1 MTVEIAI
8 SWEQAWSAP
17 LTEANLWE
25 MPMSEF
31 GVARMNV
38 TPVSGIKKKWIHE
51 YPSMAHLLDDRA
63 HLTPVFIDENG
74 RVELREL
81 EHPEDALYVFGR
93 YSYSPAANEGRE
105 GLTVHIDTKK
115 PGMMW
120 PHQALS
126 IVLYD
131 RLCR

>member
-1 MTVEIAI
+1 MTIEVAV
-8 SWEQAWSAP
+8 SWELAWSSP
-17 LTEANLWE
+17 LKEADLWE

-31 GVARMNV
+31 GADRFNA
-38 TPVSGIKKKWIHE
+38 TPVSGIRKKWVHE

-74 RVELREL
+74 KTELRDI

-93 YSYSPAANEGRE
+93 YSYSPASNEGRD
-105 GLTVHIDTKK
+105 GLTVYIDT
-115 PGMMW
+115 PRLGMMW

-126 IVLYD
+126 VVLYD
-131 RLCR
+131 RLHR